1 MPLKV
6 TYYTDAPID
15 GVKKCFEQMLNQE
28 IEFVIEPFS
37 KGGQTQTD
45 ITIYNEEQPHGVRL
59 PVGTFRVDK
68 TGPHLY
74 ITYIHLIR
82 E

>member
-15 GVKKCFEQMLNQE
+15 GVKECFEKMLKQE
-28 IEFVIEPFS
+28 IEFVIKPFY

-45 ITIYNEEQPHGVRL
+45 ITDDVSNNNIILNY
-59 PVGTFRVDK
+59 
-68 TGPHLY
+68 
-74 ITYIHLIR
+74 
-82 E
+82 

>member
-15 GVKKCFEQMLNQE
+15 GVKAMFEQMLKQE
-28 IEFVIEPFS
+28 IEFVIESFY

-45 ITIYNEEQPHGVRL
+45 ITVYNEDQPHNVRL
-59 PVGTFRVDK
+59 PVWSFRVSK
-68 TGPHLY
+68 MKPHLY
-74 ITYIHLIR
+74 VTYIHLIH

>member
-6 TYYTDAPID
+6 TYYTNAPID
-15 GVKKCFEQMLNQE
+15 GVKACFEKMLNQE

-37 KGGQTQTD
+37 KAGQTQTD
-45 ITIYNEEQPHGVRL
+45 ITVYNEEQPSNVRL
-59 PVGTFRVDK
+59 PVGSFRVDK
-68 TGPHLY
+68 IGSHLY
-74 ITYIHLIR
+74 IIYIHLIR

>member
-15 GVKKCFEQMLNQE
+15 GVKECFEKMLKQE
-28 IEFVIEPFS
+28 IEFVIEPFY

-45 ITIYNEEQPHGVRL
+45 IVIYNEDQPHNVLL
-59 PVGTFRVDK
+59 PVGSFRVDK
-68 TGPHLY
+68 LKPHVY